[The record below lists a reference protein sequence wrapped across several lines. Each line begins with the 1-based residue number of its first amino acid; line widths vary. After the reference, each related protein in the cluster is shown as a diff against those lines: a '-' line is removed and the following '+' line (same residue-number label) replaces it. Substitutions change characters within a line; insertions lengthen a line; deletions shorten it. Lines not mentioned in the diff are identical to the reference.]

1 MDLRSMSRKVLF
13 RVTEQVEIIGS
24 HLGIAAHGLFSDLL
38 IGLGRF
44 TLGAILIFALTL
56 LTDVS
61 IFNFFIIDEALC
73 VYIILL
79 VYLRRVVPN

>member
-1 MDLRSMSRKVLF
+1 MDLRSMSRKALF
-13 RVTEQVEIIGS
+13 RVTEQVKIIGS
-24 HLGIAAHGLFSDLL
+24 YLGIAAHCLFSDLL

-61 IFNFFIIDEALC
+61 IFNFFTIDEALC